1 MRRTAA
7 PPPDPL
13 AWLLLLALGALW
25 GASFLT
31 GKIALVAIDPL
42 TLAFYRAAGAALA
55 LWAIILVVPLPL
67 PRTSCVWRQLLV
79 MGLLNNVL
87 PFALFLWAM
96 TRIDSGLAAILNG
109 ATPLLAMVLAHLL
122 LADERLS
129 AGRAIGVLIGMAGLA
144 LVVGPGLA
152 AGDDALAEL
161 ACLGGALAY
170 ALAGIWGRRLTGQPL
185 LLVAAGQLGWSAL
198 LLAPAAVLFGTPAAL
213 LAASRDVLAAIA
225 ILALLSTALAYILY
239 FAILRRA
246 GAGNLLL
253 VTLVIPPFALVLG
266 WLILGEIPTAWQLA
280 GLAVVAVALL
290 VVDGR
295 SLPSLRVGRPVAK
308 PS

>member
-7 PPPDPL
+7 PPDPL

-42 TLAFYRAAGAALA
+42 TLAFCRAAGAALA
-55 LWAIILVVPLPL
+55 PWAIILVVPLPL
-67 PRTSCVWRQLLV
+67 PRTSSVWRQLLV

-109 ATPLLAMVLAHLL
+109 ATPLFAMVLAHLL

-152 AGDDALAEL
+152 AGDDVLAEL

-198 LLAPAAVLFGTPAAL
+198 LLALAALLFGTPAAL
-213 LAASRDVLAAIA
+213 LAAPRDVLAAIA

-266 WLILGEIPTAWQLA
+266 WLILGEVPTAWQLA
-280 GLAVVAVALL
+280 GLAVVAVGLL

-295 SLPSLRVGRPVAK
+295 SLPSLRGRRPVAK